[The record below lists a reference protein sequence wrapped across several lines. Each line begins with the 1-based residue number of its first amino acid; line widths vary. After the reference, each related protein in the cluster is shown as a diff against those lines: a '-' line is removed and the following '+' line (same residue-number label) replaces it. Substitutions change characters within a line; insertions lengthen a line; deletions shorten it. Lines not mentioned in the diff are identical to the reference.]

1 MRLLSLRSLIELTC
15 VPPQSMPP
23 LMKLEPSMSAWMKTI
38 GQMLPPDLYLIAA
51 RSRPRAIA
59 ETTWTTTA
67 LTEIPGAMRFVRW
80 QRPKI
85 TEETRIV
92 RYTPFR
98 DEEPKMSEQSSY
110 TTPLKT
116 LSSAIPIRNHSRITQ
131 TISIAGMS
139 CLPGR
144 SVRAEQEH
152 RICYYQRQSRKET
165 FFQYFVVELIDICL
179 MEH

>member
-1 MRLLSLRSLIELTC
+1 MRSLIELTC

-116 LSSAIPIRNHSRITQ
+116 LSSAIPIWNHSRT
-131 TISIAGMS
+131 TNDLDCRDELFA
-139 CLPGR
+139 R
-144 SVRAEQEH
+144 KVRKRAEQEH

-165 FFQYFVVELIDICL
+165 FFQYFAVELIDICL